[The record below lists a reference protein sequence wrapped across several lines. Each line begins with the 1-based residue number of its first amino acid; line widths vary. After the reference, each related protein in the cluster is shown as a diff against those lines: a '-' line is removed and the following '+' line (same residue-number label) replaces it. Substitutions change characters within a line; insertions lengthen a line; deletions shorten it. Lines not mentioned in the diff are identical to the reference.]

1 MDAEDELGASANT
14 TGRRMARNDGEAG
27 YVSAGRGGHKRR
39 CAGLSSSSQSF
50 HVLFPSSSSSHPT
63 TTHSH
68 STSLPTPTNQSP
80 STSLAEIN
88 TDGNANSP
96 LLTLPPELLELVAL
110 HLATR
115 PPNLGP
121 PATLLPLLATC
132 RAFLTRLGW
141 GRNWGL
147 WARIARCKF
156 SFADDG
162 TGYVPYAGYPWAV
175 PDPDGNDLDLDGM
188 KRTTQTHA
196 AYALRTRTLAL
207 RTIRAGDVHV
217 PGAARALQV
226 AYGMLLEDRWE
237 GARMDWTQLDVALGR
252 ASAVS
257 GVGNDDGDADDW
269 RTRGKGKNRRQLLW
283 ADAREFAMCYVRE
296 RLYEGRFGERDA
308 ALEASSH
315 PHESR
320 PEGHTLAWRAGWP
333 RDAEGAAA
341 ALWVLWFFEGVETL
355 TAEPEP
361 LRRHIMSL
369 LLPLVV
375 APFRYTSSLAPAHH
389 YTVPLLPAVFASAA
403 LDAQLAGEGE
413 AGRRAITVP
422 THHGA
427 FPIYPL
433 GAPFAPPSA
442 TQAGRRQDSPTA
454 AARLHHDSPPTA
466 RTRRGSSARPSRRAR
481 PARSRSLSRSRAENR
496 SRSRSHSQA
505 RRARLS
511 PPGLSRSSPG
521 LQACPPARPPA
532 RPQAF
537 IPTHPH
543 AGSRARLL
551 AAPPARLLF
560 FARMQTG
567 MRMGVPPHLPR
578 DRAEAA
584 ARWAA
589 DGGLGPQPIRPT
601 QEDIHEKNARP
612 LVRFEG
618 QLPTLGSSST
628 SASTSATATLTSTAS
643 MGITGTTSAG
653 ATSTAATS
661 AGTAAAAIDALLA
674 VDPGLDLDHHESTEE
689 DGRDDRWATHRWRAR
704 FCTGYAPRPLS
715 RASTL
720 SPAGVRRGAA
730 AARLGG
736 EGGGGAPPG
745 RTGRVYELGSFAGLW
760 SGTMLMPSEPP
771 YTALVAA
778 PGGAFPPGGLARDDF
793 VAAARPVYMRI
804 REHWSFHP
812 DHPAPPPAPDTT
824 TADEGM
830 HNGWLPPG
838 TRVDGVG
845 GGCVDVRVPTAAA
858 EWRRGDEERY
868 RYHTLLDARAPAGA
882 HAAHETDGCPG
893 CVRRRE
899 RERWARG
906 RALGGDDRWEGEM
919 WEEGSYES
927 PSSEAGS
934 RGSSI
939 SPSDSTSS
947 RSSQERPSSNEDSQA
962 TSSSAESSPSSKSQH
977 SDSSSWA
984 EWDAPAWA
992 AHRFDDDE
1000 GWEGICDGVQD
1011 VTFTG
1016 ETDPRH
1022 GMAWHH
1028 YEYTGRVR
1036 PWDGLI
1042 GLVMRPRDR
1051 TLGLATYF
1059 ISGHLAGRDTFQ
1071 GTWQMA
1077 GQDVLVPSWGG
1088 SVCLARGE
1096 D

>member
-1 MDAEDELGASANT
+1 MSLLSFGSRGFLNWFPVHGTSIYENNTLVSSDNKGMAAYLYESSIEPNAMPGNQTFVAGFAQANVSDTSPNTLGAFCESPGKPYDGQPCQANSST
-14 TGRRMARNDGEAG
+14 CGGTVEDCH
-27 YVSAGRGGHKRR
+27 GRG
-39 CAGLSSSSQSF
+39 
-50 HVLFPSSSSSHPT
+50 P
-63 TTHSH
+63 
-68 STSLPTPTNQSP
+68 
-80 STSLAEIN
+80 
-88 TDGNANSP
+88 
-96 LLTLPPELLELVAL
+96 
-110 HLATR
+110 
-115 PPNLGP
+115 
-121 PATLLPLLATC
+121 
-132 RAFLTRLGW
+132 
-141 GRNWGL
+141 
-147 WARIARCKF
+147 
-156 SFADDG
+156 
-162 TGYVPYAGYPWAV
+162 
-175 PDPDGNDLDLDGM
+175 
-188 KRTTQTHA
+188 
-196 AYALRTRTLAL
+196 
-207 RTIRAGDVHV
+207 
-217 PGAARALQV
+217 
-226 AYGMLLEDRWE
+226 
-237 GARMDWTQLDVALGR
+237 
-252 ASAVS
+252 
-257 GVGNDDGDADDW
+257 
-269 RTRGKGKNRRQLLW
+269 QLLW

-296 RLYEGRFGERDA
+296 RMYEGRFGERDA
-308 ALEASSH
+308 ALESI
-315 PHESR
+315 
-320 PEGHTLAWRAGWP
+320 
-333 RDAEGAAA
+333 
-341 ALWVLWFFEGVETL
+341 VE
-355 TAEPEP
+355 
-361 LRRHIMSL
+361 
-369 LLPLVV
+369 
-375 APFRYTSSLAPAHH
+375 YTSSLAPAHH
-389 YTVPLLPAVFASAA
+389 YTVPLLPASAA

-422 THHGA
+422 THHGV
-427 FPIYPL
+427 FPIYP
-433 GAPFAPPSA
+433 F
-442 TQAGRRQDSPTA
+442 TN
-454 AARLHHDSPPTA
+454 
-466 RTRRGSSARPSRRAR
+466 GSCTSPSRFATDRKNAPRLVGTIVSPCATCATCAQSEPEQEQGREPQPRDSLLRAFLAL
-481 PARSRSLSRSRAENR
+481 P
-496 SRSRSHSQA
+496 
-505 RRARLS
+505 
-511 PPGLSRSSPG
+511 
-521 LQACPPARPPA
+521 
-532 RPQAF
+532 F

-560 FARMQTG
+560 FARMQMG

-618 QLPTLGSSST
+618 QSPTLGSSST

-720 SPAGVRRGAA
+720 SPAG
-730 AARLGG
+730 
-736 EGGGGAPPG
+736 
-745 RTGRVYELGSFAGLW
+745 
-760 SGTMLMPSEPP
+760 MPSEPL

-778 PGGAFPPGGLARDDF
+778 PGGAFPPGSLARDDF
-793 VAAARPVYMRI
+793 VAVARPVYMRI

-845 GGCVDVRVPTAAA
+845 GRCVDVRVDGGGGVEKGRP
-858 EWRRGDEERY
+858 
-868 RYHTLLDARAPAGA
+868 GA
-882 HAAHETDGCPG
+882 
-893 CVRRRE
+893 
-899 RERWARG
+899 
-906 RALGGDDRWEGEM
+906 
-919 WEEGSYES
+919 
-927 PSSEAGS
+927 
-934 RGSSI
+934 
-939 SPSDSTSS
+939 
-947 RSSQERPSSNEDSQA
+947 ERPSSNEDSQA

-992 AHRFDDDE
+992 APRFDDE
-1000 GWEGICDGVQD
+1000 GWDGICAGVQD

-1028 YEYTGRVR
+1028 YEYAGCVR